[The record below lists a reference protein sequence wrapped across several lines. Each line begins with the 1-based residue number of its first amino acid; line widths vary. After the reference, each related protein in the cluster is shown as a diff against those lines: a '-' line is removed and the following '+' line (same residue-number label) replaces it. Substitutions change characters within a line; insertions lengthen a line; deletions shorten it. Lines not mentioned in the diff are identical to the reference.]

1 MTRPRLHI
9 HFLLAGLTAL
19 LALALAAPAGAR
31 PAKAMPPAKVAVGH
45 PVLGAAASGGGAI
58 LVPVRYPIA
67 LKGRLA
73 ELRVAL
79 IGARGKTVHSWVLH
93 ERLNGGEERVPD
105 RRRRFAFV
113 HRVGLT
119 PDLSRLVRRGAK
131 VRVLASGRLDV
142 EGDGKAE
149 LRSQDLATVRP
160 PSGPRP
166 SPICSTVPH
175 LRVKPGGQLSVPVP
189 ACDRKRNWSVVGKGI
204 SGSARVRAGRLIY
217 SAPPEFRGSDEVEL
231 ASHGVR
237 QVAMITVGTGANS
250 RVRAIGDSVT
260 AGFGYYGTGGW
271 MGPIEFIRKCRPAPA
286 NFNDACSSN
295 SRSKEST
302 EGAVEYLLPD
312 YGLAGNVSWVAQW
325 ANEHGVGDFQNLAV
339 SGSEPRNWA
348 PGGTFY
354 PTLQKMEGE
363 KPDYVLLTLGANP
376 MLSKMLL
383 EPSEWWCAIVKGL
396 EGFEKCIEEEFEAV
410 DLQRWL
416 KAVYGDLLKNT
427 SATIYVMQYHLSIPV
442 SAVFERTIE
451 IARANQMLNEEIAAA
466 VGVAKGDRLKLVT
479 PPHFNVGI
487 ELGKV
492 YPSGTKCPPA
502 DGPSVQSWITQKD
515 LKLWHFETFC
525 GGSEKEGEPDW
536 VISSDSGIHPSV
548 TGYTH
553 MAEEVP
559 PPTGG

>member
-1 MTRPRLHI
+1 MTRRLHI
-9 HFLLAGLTAL
+9 PFLLACLAL
-19 LALALAAPAGAR
+19 LAAAPAGAK
-31 PAKAMPPAKVAVGH
+31 PAKRLPPAKVAVGH
-45 PVLGAAASGGGAI
+45 PVLGTSANGLDSI
-58 LVPVRYPIA
+58 LVPVHYPIE

-79 IGARGKTVHSWVLH
+79 IGARGKTIRSWVLH
-93 ERLNGGEERVPD
+93 ERLNGGKERLPD
-105 RRRRFAFV
+105 RRRRFTFV
-113 HRVGLT
+113 HRIGLDG
-119 PDLSRLVRRGAK
+119 DLGRELGRGAA

-149 LRSQDLATVRP
+149 LRSRDLATAHP
-160 PSGPRP
+160 LAGPRP
-166 SPICSTVPH
+166 KPVCSTIPH
-175 LRVKPGGQLSVPVP
+175 LRVKPGARISVPLP
-189 ACDRKRNWSVVGKGI
+189 ACDTERAWTARK
-204 SGSARVRAGRLIY
+204 GSRGGANVRAGRLIY
-217 SAPPEFRGSDEVEL
+217 KAPQGFRGSDEVEL
-231 ASHGVR
+231 ASRSVR
-237 QVAMITVGTGANS
+237 QSARITVGTAGNP

-271 MGPIEFIRKCRPAPA
+271 MGPIEFIRNCRPAAA

-295 SRSKEST
+295 SRSKKSK

-325 ANEHGVGDFQNLAV
+325 ANEHDVTDFQNLAV
-339 SGSEPRNWA
+339 SGSEPRNWG

-363 KPDYVLLTLGANP
+363 RPDYVLLTLGANP

-383 EPSEWWCAIVKGL
+383 EPSEWWCALVKGL
-396 EGFEKCIEEEFEAV
+396 EGFEGCIEEEFEAV

-451 IARANQMLNEEIAAA
+451 IARANQMLNEEIAAT

-515 LKLWHFETFC
+515 LKLFHFETFC
-525 GGSEKEGEPDW
+525 GGPEKEGEPDW
-536 VISSDSGIHPSV
+536 VISSDSGIHPSI

-553 MAEEVP
+553 MASEVP
-559 PPTGG
+559 SPTGG